1 METNHLKSLT
11 EQSQPLED
19 WTERGYP
26 NTNDL
31 FIHPKSPAD
40 KSFDISATSKA
51 LLSED
56 DRSRKQSFSRSP
68 QPKASNIFMPLVDLH
83 AELGM

>member
-1 METNHLKSLT
+1 METNHLKSHT
-11 EQSQPLED
+11 EQSQALDD
-19 WTERGYP
+19 WSARGYP
-26 NTNDL
+26 NANDH
-31 FIHPKSPAD
+31 FTHPKSPVD

-56 DRSRKQSFSRSP
+56 DRSRKPSFSRSP
-68 QPKASNIFMPLVDLH
+68 QPKASNIFMPLVDWQ